1 MGNALDQALKKM
13 EKLGYRSV
21 SEAPP
26 EQALEA
32 DMASEDYD
40 DTWTGTLEPVQL
52 SERRAFWWRPHRDK
66 DDLWMEIM
74 ELRGSG
80 GVKVKT

>member
-1 MGNALDQALKKM
+1 MANAMDLALQKM

-21 SEAPP
+21 SESPP
-26 EQALEA
+26 DEPLEA
-32 DMASEDYD
+32 DMASEDAA

-52 SERRAFWWRPHRDK
+52 SERRAFWWRPHRNK

>member
-1 MGNALDQALKKM
+1 MANAMDLAVQKM

-21 SEAPP
+21 AEAPP

-32 DMASEDYD
+32 DMASEDAT
-40 DTWTGTLEPVQL
+40 DTWTGTLDPVQL
-52 SERRAFWWRPHRDK
+52 SERRAFWWRPHRGR

-74 ELRGSG
+74 ELRQTG